1 MYTGVK
7 QHFDT
12 VVVIVFVFYCSI
24 VVVVAAVGAYTQ
36 FIGYKGTVD

>member
-12 VVVIVFVFYCSI
+12 VVVIVVVFYCSI
-24 VVVVAAVGAYTQ
+24 VVVVAAVGAYTIHWLQ
-36 FIGYKGTVD
+36 RNG